1 MSFRN
6 WLLTG
11 TSITLLAFAPL
22 SVVQAQ
28 DATDPALVAAYQAFR
43 ADQSDANR
51 QALTEACIAAG
62 FQSLDDCI
70 AALSGVA
77 PVDSAPPPAEE
88 PAPPAEQPAPPPEE
102 PAPPVEEPAPPPP
115 EPAPPPAEEPA
126 PPPVEEPT
134 PPVEEPA
141 PPVEEPAPPAEEPA
155 PPVEE
160 PAPPP
165 AAEEP
170 APAEPAPPPA
180 AEEAAPPAEAE
191 PPAAEAPD
199 VLAQLAAAV
208 DLYNEGVAELD
219 AGNPAG
225 QAKVDQASGQIQTI
239 CSAAGFADTQSCLA
253 QFGFE
258 LSPLPP
264 AAQEPAPAEE
274 PAVTPE
280 EPAAEE
286 PVVDEPAPEEPAAEE
301 GPIADMPNADEPVT
315 PEATEPLPEDVQ
327 PEEAAPILDSEK
339 DETAPPADQAPAEE
353 QPAAPEE
360 PVAPPPSDEAAQ
372 DELQAPPPEE
382 QSATAEEGEPV
393 ADGAFDFGFATPDD
407 VPPPATPESD
417 QPDQKVEVV
426 QKPSR
431 ENPNFIFKIG
441 INIYITNVESQRDR
455 YYDRNRD
462 EIYYEDLSRGRIRE
476 TIVRPDGTRIVTV
489 YNRYGEVLK
498 RTKVTP
504 DDREFYL
511 ATYDPRQANRDDDSF
526 FLDVGR
532 ELPPLRLNIPARDY
546 ILDAGTADE
555 DEVELFLGQPP
566 VEKVRR
572 IYSIDEVKRSARLR
586 DSVRRLEVGNL
597 TFDTG
602 KATISRNQVSS
613 LSNVAKA
620 MLALLDRNPA
630 EVFLIEGHTDA
641 VGSDVSNLVLSD
653 QRAATVARILTDF
666 YEIPPENLVTQGY
679 GERYLKVKTEAAEPL
694 NRRVTVKRITP
705 LVTYQTAS
713 R

>member
-1 MSFRN
+1 
-6 WLLTG
+6 
-11 TSITLLAFAPL
+11 
-22 SVVQAQ
+22 
-28 DATDPALVAAYQAFR
+28 
-43 ADQSDANR
+43 
-51 QALTEACIAAG
+51 
-62 FQSLDDCI
+62 
-70 AALSGVA
+70 
-77 PVDSAPPPAEE
+77 
-88 PAPPAEQPAPPPEE
+88 
-102 PAPPVEEPAPPPP
+102 
-115 EPAPPPAEEPA
+115 
-126 PPPVEEPT
+126 
-134 PPVEEPA
+134 
-141 PPVEEPAPPAEEPA
+141 
-155 PPVEE
+155 
-160 PAPPP
+160 
-165 AAEEP
+165 
-170 APAEPAPPPA
+170 
-180 AEEAAPPAEAE
+180 
-191 PPAAEAPD
+191 
-199 VLAQLAAAV
+199 
-208 DLYNEGVAELD
+208 
-219 AGNPAG
+219 
-225 QAKVDQASGQIQTI
+225 
-239 CSAAGFADTQSCLA
+239 
-253 QFGFE
+253 
-258 LSPLPP
+258 
-264 AAQEPAPAEE
+264 
-274 PAVTPE
+274 
-280 EPAAEE
+280 
-286 PVVDEPAPEEPAAEE
+286 
-301 GPIADMPNADEPVT
+301 MPNADEPVT

-339 DETAPPADQAPAEE
+339 DATAPPADEAPAEE

-360 PVAPPPSDEAAQ
+360 PVAPPPSDQAAQ
-372 DELQAPPPEE
+372 DELQPPPAEE
-382 QSATAEEGEPV
+382 QSATTEEGERV

-407 VPPPATPESD
+407 LPPPATPEAG
-417 QPDQKVEVV
+417 QPDQQVEVV

-431 ENPNFIFKIG
+431 DNPNFIFKIG
-441 INIYITNVESQRDR
+441 INIYISNVESQRDR

-498 RTKVTP
+498 RTKITP

-511 ATYDPRQANRDDDSF
+511 ATYDPRQADRDEDSF

-555 DEVELFLGQPP
+555 DQVELFLGQPP

-713 R
+713 N